1 MNDRV
6 KSPCFNCPDR
16 KENGIC
22 HSDCEKYLDYLD
34 EKEADTAKFKA
45 WQKAYQ
51 YGTIRSGMSDKKFKG
66 QCRKTKNKV
75 FKDHKK

>member
-22 HSDCEKYLDYLD
+22 HSDCERYLDFV
-34 EKEADTAKFKA
+34 ERKNADTEKFKA
-45 WQKAYQ
+45 WKKAYQ
-51 YGTIRSGMSDKKFKG
+51 YGTIRSGMHDKQFE
-66 QCRKTKNKV
+66 QRRNKNENRV
-75 FKDHKK
+75 FKNHKK